1 MIKRMPAYSRHLCA
15 ALKAGK
21 EPLHGIGIYIDR
33 TPPECSIYAPLAV
46 FSDTDPADVDWSICS
61 GRDVIVPRADE
72 ADRDRLLATVAAIRA
87 ARPRRLL
94 LLKAEP
100 PGFEF
105 VVTAGRAG
113 T

>member
-1 MIKRMPAYSRHLCA
+1 MTKRMPAYSR
-15 ALKAGK
+15 ALREALMTGK
-21 EPLHGIGIYIDR
+21 EPQHGIGIYLDEM
-33 TPPECSIYAPLAV
+33 PPERSIFAPLAV
-46 FSDTDPADVDWSICS
+46 FSDTDPADLDWSICA
-61 GRDVIVPRADE
+61 GRDVTIPRADE